1 MYYHTTEAR
10 EIPRL
15 RACTHS
21 IPDAFLSHV
30 YKVRFAIYGRR
41 SSPIAT
47 SKAVHF
53 GRQCES
59 ESQACV
65 RRRFSSR
72 EGGTRS
78 MGDCPRRIPRCSWIP
93 SDILSDDYSLRNREA
108 GACILKL
115 KSSLFICNTTFVR
128 HEPNEFRVDQSGAA
142 LGKK

>member
-30 YKVRFAIYGRR
+30 YTVRFAIYGRR

-65 RRRFSSR
+65 CRRFSSR

-78 MGDCPRRIPRCSWIP
+78 MGEPLPSKNSEVLVDTFRYLIGRLQHSEKEARCLYPVAEIGRYSYAILP
-93 SDILSDDYSLRNREA
+93 SSDMNPTDSE
-108 GACILKL
+108 
-115 KSSLFICNTTFVR
+115 
-128 HEPNEFRVDQSGAA
+128 
-142 LGKK
+142 